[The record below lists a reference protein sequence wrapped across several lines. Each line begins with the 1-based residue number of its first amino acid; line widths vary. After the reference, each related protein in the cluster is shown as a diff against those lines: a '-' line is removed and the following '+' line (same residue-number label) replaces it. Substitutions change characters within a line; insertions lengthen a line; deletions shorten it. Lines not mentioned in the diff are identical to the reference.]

1 MRANALEHRIKSIPD
16 WRTNLRFLGK
26 YLNPQRRRVMGL
38 SGLILLSI
46 GLQLINPQVIRYFL
60 DTARSGGPQRSL
72 LLAAA
77 AFIAFALFRQGIDL
91 VSIYINQLVSWSA
104 TNRLR
109 ADLAR
114 HCLKLDLSFHKRHTP
129 GELIDRV
136 DGDINR
142 LGNFFSQLWPRLMGN
157 GLLVAGI
164 LVLLMLEDPR
174 VGGGMLL
181 YTAITVGVLGLIQRP
196 AASRW
201 AAERQASAEK
211 FSFLEERI
219 SGVEDLRAVGAEPY
233 ALHHLLVLLRRYL
246 EKLRAAFVISN
257 LTYNLTNLV
266 YAVGYAIGLALGVY
280 LYTRGQASLG
290 TAYLIVY
297 YVGMLSEPLQ
307 GIRHQIQDLQ
317 QASASLK
324 RVREL
329 FTIQSRL
336 ENGHPAGIAARLP
349 DGPLEVAF
357 EQVSFAYQDGL
368 PGRPNEVTSKL
379 EGAPGHAGQVSQGS
393 AAVDEQDEAH
403 ESLVLE
409 EITFRLPAGKV
420 LGVLGRTG
428 SGKSTLTRLL
438 FRLYDPTQG
447 VIRLG
452 GDNLRD
458 VAPERLRQR
467 VGMVTQEVQLFEAS
481 VRANL
486 SFFNPAI
493 TTEQIEAA
501 LKNLRLWDWVTSL
514 PQGLDTRLAGG
525 TGGSAASGGLSAGEA
540 QLLAFARVF
549 LKNPGLVILDEAS
562 SRLDPITENLMEQA
576 VDRLFAGRTGIL
588 IAHRLK
594 TVQRADEILILEN
607 GRVIEAG
614 PRPALA
620 ADRSSRFYTLLQTG
634 MEEVLA

>member
-1 MRANALEHRIKSIPD
+1 MRTSALENRFKSTPG
-16 WRTNLRFLGK
+16 WRTNLRFLEK
-26 YLNPQRRRVMGL
+26 YMSPQRRRVMGL

-77 AFIAFALFRQGIDL
+77 AFIIFALFRQGIDL

-142 LGNFFSQLWPRLMGN
+142 LGNFFSQLWPRLLGN

-164 LVLLMLEDPR
+164 LALLMLEDPR

-181 YTAITVGVLGLIQRP
+181 YTAITLGVLGLIQRP
-196 AASRW
+196 AAARW

-233 ALHHLLVLLRRYL
+233 ALNRLLVLMRRYL
-246 EKLRAAFVISN
+246 EKLRAAFVVSN
-257 LTYNLTNLV
+257 LTFNLTNLV

-317 QASASLK
+317 QASASLQ

-329 FTIQSRL
+329 FAIQSRL
-336 ENGHPAGIAARLP
+336 GNGLPASAAARLP
-349 DGPLEVAF
+349 DGPLEVSF

-368 PGRPNEVTSKL
+368 PGGPNGVHSKL
-379 EGAPGHAGQVSQGS
+379 EGASLNAGGVSQGS
-393 AAVDEQDEAH
+393 AAVDEVDGTS

-409 EITFRLPAGKV
+409 EISFRLQAGKV

-447 VIRLG
+447 AIRLG
-452 GDNLRD
+452 GVDVRD
-458 VAPERLRQR
+458 MLPAELRQR
-467 VGMVTQEVQLFEAS
+467 VGLVTQEVQLFEAS
-481 VRANL
+481 VRDNL
-486 SFFNPAI
+486 SFFNPAV
-493 TTEQIEAA
+493 TSAQIEAA
-501 LKNLRLWDWVTSL
+501 LQNLQLWTWAQSL
-514 PQGLDTRLAGG
+514 PQGLDTRLS
-525 TGGSAASGGLSAGEA
+525 GGSGGSSVSSGLSAGEA

-562 SRLDPITENLMEQA
+562 SRLDPITESLMEQA

-607 GRVIEAG
+607 GRVTEAG

-620 ADRSSRFYTLLQTG
+620 ADRSSRFYALLQTG

>member
-1 MRANALEHRIKSIPD
+1 MRASALENRFKSPPG

-26 YLNPQRRRVMGL
+26 YLSSQRRRVVTL

-46 GLQLINPQVIRYFL
+46 ALQLINPQVIRYFL
-60 DTARSGGPQRSL
+60 DTAGSGGPQRSL

-77 AFIAFALFRQGIDL
+77 AFITFALFRQGIDL

-114 HCLKLDLSFHKRHTP
+114 HCLKLDLSFHKHHTP

-142 LGNFFSQLWPRLMGN
+142 LGNFFSQLWPRLLGN

-164 LVLLMLEDPR
+164 LALLMLEDPR

-181 YTAITVGVLGLIQRP
+181 YTAVTLVVLGLIQRP
-196 AASRW
+196 AAARW

-233 ALHHLLVLLRRYL
+233 ALNRLLVLMRRYL
-246 EKLRAAFVISN
+246 EKLRAAFVVSN
-257 LTYNLTNLV
+257 LTFNLTNLV

-307 GIRHQIQDLQ
+307 GIRRQIQDLQ
-317 QASASLK
+317 QASASLQ

-329 FTIQSRL
+329 FAVQSRL
-336 ENGHPAGIAARLP
+336 GNGSFAGKGTHLPA
-349 DGPLEVAF
+349 GPLEVAF

-368 PGRPNEVTSKL
+368 SDGPNGAHPKL
-379 EGAPGHAGQVSQGS
+379 EGASLTAGGVYPEN
-393 AAVDEQDEAH
+393 AAEDEGNGTS
-403 ESLVLE
+403 ESMVLE
-409 EITFRLPAGKV
+409 EITFRLQAGKV

-438 FRLYDPTQG
+438 FRLYDPVQG
-447 VIRLG
+447 AIRLG
-452 GDNLRD
+452 GTDLRA
-458 VAPERLRQR
+458 VAAGELRQR

-481 VRANL
+481 VRDNL
-486 SFFNPAI
+486 SFFDPAI
-493 TTEQIEAA
+493 TTDQIEAA
-501 LKNLRLWDWVTSL
+501 LKNLRLWDWAQSL
-514 PQGLDTRLAGG
+514 PQGLDTRLS
-525 TGGSAASGGLSAGEA
+525 GGSGGRSVSSGLSAGEA

-549 LKNPGLVILDEAS
+549 LKDPGLVILDEAS

-594 TVQRADEILILEN
+594 TVQRADEILILEH
-607 GRVIEAG
+607 GRLVEAG
-614 PRPALA
+614 PRPTLA
-620 ADRSSRFYTLLQTG
+620 ADHGSRFYALLQTG

>member
-1 MRANALEHRIKSIPD
+1 MRATALKNRFNSTPG
-16 WRTNLRFLGK
+16 WRANLRFLGK
-26 YLNPQRRRVMGL
+26 YLGSQQKRAMAL

-46 GLQLINPQVIRYFL
+46 ALQLINPQVIRYFL
-60 DTARSGGPQRSL
+60 DTAGSGGPRRSL

-142 LGNFFSQLWPRLMGN
+142 LGNFFSQLWPLLLGN

-164 LVLLMLEDPR
+164 LALLMLEDPR

-181 YTAITVGVLGLIQRP
+181 YTALTLVVLGLIQRP
-196 AASRW
+196 AAARW

-219 SGVEDLRAVGAEPY
+219 SGVEDLRACGAEPY
-233 ALHHLLVLLRRYL
+233 ALNRLLVLMRRYL
-246 EKLRAAFVISN
+246 EKLRAAFVVSN

-266 YAVGYAIGLALGVY
+266 YAAGYAMGLALGVY
-280 LYTRGQASLG
+280 LYTRGHASLG

-307 GIRHQIQDLQ
+307 GIRRQIQDLQ
-317 QASASLK
+317 QASASLQ

-329 FTIQSRL
+329 FAIQSRL
-336 ENGHPAGIAARLP
+336 GNGASASAAAHLP
-349 DGPLEVAF
+349 SGPLEVSF

-368 PGRPNEVTSKL
+368 TGGPNGLHAKL
-379 EGAPGHAGQVSQGS
+379 EEASANAGGVSRGS
-393 AAVDEQDEAH
+393 AAEDEVDGTS

-409 EITFRLPAGKV
+409 EISFRLQAGKV

-438 FRLYDPTQG
+438 FRLYDPAQG
-447 VIRLG
+447 AIRLG
-452 GDNLRD
+452 GTDLRA
-458 VAPERLRQR
+458 VATGELRQR
-467 VGMVTQEVQLFEAS
+467 VGMVTQEVQLFDAS

-501 LKNLRLWDWVTSL
+501 LKNLRLWDWVKSL
-514 PQGLDTRLAGG
+514 PQGLETRLAGG
-525 TGGSAASGGLSAGEA
+525 TGGSASSGGLSAGEA

-549 LKNPGLVILDEAS
+549 LKDPGLVILDEAS

-620 ADRSSRFYTLLQTG
+620 VDRGSRFYALLQTG

>member
-1 MRANALEHRIKSIPD
+1 MRASALENRVKSPPG

-26 YLNPQRRRVMGL
+26 YLSSQRMRVVTL

-46 GLQLINPQVIRYFL
+46 ALQLINPQVIRYFL
-60 DTARSGGPQRSL
+60 DTAGSGGPRRSL

-77 AFIAFALFRQGIDL
+77 AFISFALFRQGIDL

-142 LGNFFSQLWPRLMGN
+142 LGNFFSQLWPRLLGN

-164 LVLLMLEDPR
+164 LAILMLEDPR

-181 YTAITVGVLGLIQRP
+181 YTAVTLVVLGLIQHP
-196 AASRW
+196 AAARW

-219 SGVEDLRAVGAEPY
+219 SGVEDLRAVGAESY
-233 ALHHLLVLLRRYL
+233 ALNRLLVLMRRYL
-246 EKLRAAFVISN
+246 EKLRAAFVVSN
-257 LTYNLTNLV
+257 LTYNFTNLV

-307 GIRHQIQDLQ
+307 GIRTQIQDLQ
-317 QASASLK
+317 QASASLQ

-329 FTIQSRL
+329 FAVQSRL
-336 ENGHPAGIAARLP
+336 GNGSPTGKGTHLPA
-349 DGPLEVAF
+349 GPLEVVF

-368 PGRPNEVTSKL
+368 SNGPNGAHLKL
-379 EGAPGHAGQVSQGS
+379 EGASISAGGVSLGN
-393 AAVDEQDEAH
+393 AAEEEGNGTS

-409 EITFRLPAGKV
+409 DISLRLQAGKV

-438 FRLYDPTQG
+438 FRLYDPVQG
-447 VIRLG
+447 TIRLG
-452 GDNLRD
+452 GTDLRA
-458 VAPERLRQR
+458 VAAGELRQR

-501 LKNLRLWDWVTSL
+501 LKNLRLWDWVKSL
-514 PQGLDTRLAGG
+514 PQGLDTRLS
-525 TGGSAASGGLSAGEA
+525 GGSGGSSVSSGLSAGEA

-549 LKNPGLVILDEAS
+549 LKDPGLVILDEAS

-594 TVQRADEILILEN
+594 TVQRADEILILEH
-607 GRVIEAG
+607 GRLVEAG
-614 PRPALA
+614 PRTTLA
-620 ADRSSRFYTLLQTG
+620 ADHGSRFYALLQTG

>member
-1 MRANALEHRIKSIPD
+1 MRDIALENRFKPAPG
-16 WRTNLRFLGK
+16 WRTNLGFLGK
-26 YLNPQRRRVMGL
+26 YLSPQRRRVMGL

-60 DTARSGGPQRSL
+60 DTAGSGGPRRSL

-77 AFIAFALFRQGIDL
+77 AFITFALLRQAIDL
-91 VSIYINQLVSWSA
+91 LSIYINQLVSWSA

-142 LGNFFSQLWPRLMGN
+142 LGNFFSWFFPRLLGN

-164 LVLLMLEDPR
+164 LALLMREDPR

-181 YTAITVGVLGLIQRP
+181 YTLITLGVLGLIQRP
-196 AASRW
+196 AAARW

-233 ALHHLLVLLRRYL
+233 ALNRLLVLLRSCL
-246 EKLRAAFVISN
+246 EKVRAAFVVGS
-257 LTYNLTNLV
+257 LTSNLTNLV
-266 YAVGYAIGLALGVY
+266 YVTGYAIGLALGVY
-280 LYTRGQASLG
+280 LYTHGQASLG

-307 GIRHQIQDLQ
+307 RIRAQIQDLQ
-317 QASASLK
+317 QASASLQ

-329 FTIQSRL
+329 FAIQSKVQAARGGMRL
-336 ENGHPAGIAARLP
+336 PAGALP
-349 DGPLEVAF
+349 VAF
-357 EQVSFAYQDGL
+357 EQVSFAYQDGGL
-368 PGRPNEVTSKL
+368 EGRNNGYAEPDDGSPKLDRVSTSPNE
-379 EGAPGHAGQVSQGS
+379 GAGN
-393 AAVDEQDEAH
+393 
-403 ESLVLE
+403 LVLQE
-409 EITFRLPAGKV
+409 VCFYLQAGKV

-438 FRLYDPTQG
+438 FRLYDPSQG
-447 VIRLG
+447 TIQLG
-452 GDNLRD
+452 GVNLRD
-458 VAPERLRQR
+458 LTPEALRLR

-481 VRANL
+481 VRDNL
-486 SFFNPAI
+486 SFFNPAV
-493 TTEQIEAA
+493 TSAQIEAA
-501 LKNLRLWDWVTSL
+501 LRTLRLWDWVKTL
-514 PQGLDTRLAGG
+514 PQGLDTRLAS
-525 TGGSAASGGLSAGEA
+525 GSRSSQASGGLSAGEA

-549 LKNPGLVILDEAS
+549 LKDPGLVILDEAS

-594 TVQRADEILILEN
+594 TVQRADEILILED
-607 GRVIEAG
+607 GRVAEAG
-614 PRPALA
+614 PRLALA
-620 ADRSSRFYTLLQTG
+620 ADPNSRFYALLQTG

>member
-1 MRANALEHRIKSIPD
+1 MGATALENRVKSVPS
-16 WRTNLRFLGK
+16 WRTNLRFLEK
-26 YLNPQRRRVMGL
+26 YLSPQRRRVLGL

-46 GLQLINPQVIRYFL
+46 GLQLVNPQVIRYFL
-60 DTARSGGPQRSL
+60 DTAMSGGPRRSL

-77 AFIAFALFRQGIDL
+77 AFISFALFRQGIDL

-142 LGNFFSQLWPRLMGN
+142 LGNFFSQLWPRLLGN

-164 LVLLMLEDPR
+164 LALLMLEDPR

-181 YTAITVGVLGLIQRP
+181 YTAVTLGVLGLIQRP
-196 AASRW
+196 AAKRW
-201 AAERQASAEK
+201 AAERQASAVK

-233 ALHHLLVLLRRYL
+233 ALNQLLVLMRSYL
-246 EKLRAAFVISN
+246 EKLRLAFVISN
-257 LTYNLTNLV
+257 LTFNLTNLV
-266 YAVGYAIGLALGVY
+266 YAIGYAIGLALGVY

-317 QASASLK
+317 QASASLQ

-329 FTIQSRL
+329 FAVQSRL
-336 ENGHPAGIAARLP
+336 GNGSHAGKVLHLPAGS
-349 DGPLEVAF
+349 LEVAF

-368 PGRPNEVTSKL
+368 YGGPNGVHTKL
-379 EGAPGHAGQVSQGS
+379 EGVSINGGS
-393 AAVDEQDEAH
+393 AAQESTAVDEAAQVD

-409 EITFRLPAGKV
+409 EISFRLHAGKV

-447 VIRLG
+447 AIRLG
-452 GDNLRD
+452 GVNAREV
-458 VAPERLRQR
+458 VAGELRQR

-486 SFFNPAI
+486 TFFNPAI
-493 TTEQIEAA
+493 TTEQIETA
-501 LKNLRLWDWVTSL
+501 LKNLRLWDWVMSL

-525 TGGSAASGGLSAGEA
+525 TGGSASSGGLSAGEA

-549 LKNPGLVILDEAS
+549 LKDPGLVILDEAS

-594 TVQRADEILILEN
+594 TIQRADEILILEN
-607 GRVIEAG
+607 GRVTEAG

-620 ADRSSRFYTLLQTG
+620 ADHGSRFYALLQTG
-634 MEEVLA
+634 MEEALA